1 MPKAIKRRVAGSP
14 IEGLSPLMSRLYA
27 NRGVTHASEVDYS
40 LKHMLSP
47 DGLRGIDTAAEL
59 LADAIQ
65 NQRHIMIVGDFDAD
79 GATSCALLVQ
89 GFRDLRAGPVS
100 YLVPNRFDYVY
111 GLTPEIVDVANLQ
124 SPDLIVT
131 VDNGISSIDGVAHA
145 TSLGIKTIITD
156 HHLPGHQLPDA
167 AAIVNPNQPHC
178 EFQSKNL
185 AGVGVS
191 FYLLSAVR
199 KQLRQSNWFAEQA
212 EPNLAQYLDLVALGT
227 IADVVPMDYNNRIL
241 VNEGLRRMRAGR
253 IRPGLA
259 ALLRISGTR
268 IETVASMDLGFGV
281 APRLNAA
288 GRLEDI
294 SLGID
299 CLLAQDDNK
308 AGDLATQLD
317 QLNLER
323 RDIEKEMK
331 QQALASLGSLEKF
344 TTPNALMGVCLH
356 EAEWHQGVVGIVAS
370 RIKDKIHRPVIAF
383 ASSGPNELKGSAR
396 SIKGL
401 HIRDA
406 LDAIASQNPGLI
418 EKFGGH
424 AMAAGLTLAEDKF
437 DTFAKAFD
445 LEARRW
451 LQEEDLAPVILSDGP
466 IGEDFTVE
474 LARELAQSSPWGQ
487 GFPDPMFDDEFEIL
501 DQRIVGGSHLKLKL
515 AKVENGQVIDAIA
528 FNQGQLLE
536 SRYQTLAYRTD
547 VNEFRGMIT
556 VQLIV
561 EPK

>member
-1 MPKAIKRRVAGSP
+1 
-14 IEGLSPLMSRLYA
+14 
-27 NRGVTHASEVDYS
+27 
-40 LKHMLSP
+40 
-47 DGLRGIDTAAEL
+47 
-59 LADAIQ
+59 
-65 NQRHIMIVGDFDAD
+65 
-79 GATSCALLVQ
+79 
-89 GFRDLRAGPVS
+89 
-100 YLVPNRFDYVY
+100 
-111 GLTPEIVDVANLQ
+111 
-124 SPDLIVT
+124 
-131 VDNGISSIDGVAHA
+131 
-145 TSLGIKTIITD
+145 
-156 HHLPGHQLPDA
+156 
-167 AAIVNPNQPHC
+167 
-178 EFQSKNL
+178 
-185 AGVGVS
+185 
-191 FYLLSAVR
+191 
-199 KQLRQSNWFAEQA
+199 
-212 EPNLAQYLDLVALGT
+212 
-227 IADVVPMDYNNRIL
+227 
-241 VNEGLRRMRAGR
+241 
-253 IRPGLA
+253 
-259 ALLRISGTR
+259 
-268 IETVASMDLGFGV
+268 
-281 APRLNAA
+281 
-288 GRLEDI
+288 
-294 SLGID
+294 
-299 CLLAQDDNK
+299 
-308 AGDLATQLD
+308 
-317 QLNLER
+317 
-323 RDIEKEMK
+323 
-331 QQALASLGSLEKF
+331 
-344 TTPNALMGVCLH
+344 MGVCLH